1 MFEKT
6 DKEFCDFKKYVCP
19 SKDTIYKLKKFINIL
34 DHYQENMNLIGEST
48 RKSIWGRHILDSAQ
62 IEKFLH
68 KENNKYFTID
78 VGTGAG
84 FPGIVLATLG
94 RKDLILCEKSKKKN
108 LFLKVIAKECNLNI
122 KIIESRVECLRVSNV
137 KTIVSRAF
145 APLDG
150 LLRKVK
156 HFIYSDTTLI
166 LHKGKTYMQEIN
178 EAKKF
183 FSFSFKCYNSLTDP
197 YSKILKINNVQD
209 KSE

>member
-1 MFEKT
+1 MFENV
-6 DKEFCDFKKYVCP
+6 DKDFCDFKKHI
-19 SKDTIYKLKKFINIL
+19 SLDKDTIYKLKKFINIL
-34 DHYQENMNLIGEST
+34 DHYQENMNLIGKST
-48 RKSIWGRHILDSAQ
+48 RKSIWIRHILDSAQ
-62 IEKFLH
+62 IEKYLH
-68 KENNKYFTID
+68 KENNKHFTID
-78 VGTGAG
+78 IGTGAG
-84 FPGIVLATLG
+84 FPGVVLATLG

-122 KIIESRVECLRVSNV
+122 KVFESKVECLNVPNV

-156 HFIYSDTTLI
+156 HFIYSDTNLV

-183 FSFSFKCYNSLTDP
+183 FSFSFKCYNSLTNP
-197 YSKILKINNVQD
+197 YSKILKINNVRE